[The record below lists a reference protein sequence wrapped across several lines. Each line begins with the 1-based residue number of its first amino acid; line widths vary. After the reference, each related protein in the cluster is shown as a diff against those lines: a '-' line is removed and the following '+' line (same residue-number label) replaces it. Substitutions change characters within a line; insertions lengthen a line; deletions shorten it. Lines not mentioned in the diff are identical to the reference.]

1 MSQRPWE
8 TGPKSDHDGRGDD
21 HGLPDLQA
29 VDSGQDVDGVG
40 AENGLTSP
48 LLNFFS
54 IFIGATLGQ
63 SYITFYGR
71 NLQIFTKS

>member
-40 AENGLTSP
+40 AENGLTST

-54 IFIGATLGQ
+54 FLSVLPWANPI
-63 SYITFYGR
+63 
-71 NLQIFTKS
+71 